1 MAEQKFTDTSQN
13 NPSGEGQGLPR
24 SLNWQ
29 NLFDNRRVLWL
40 LGALLIVSIATTI
53 ATLQPLRPNALRQPA
68 TFSADWWLHPVETNA
83 FKRLPVIPEKLNALA
98 IVPGGDSTLVAV
110 GDNGLIVRSPDGGRN
125 WSKISVPFQA
135 PQQQQ
140 VQQQVQEIQPK
151 DYKKQ
156 QLKKEPA
163 QQQEPPAQQE
173 EPASTIPSVA
183 HNGFLSADLVN
194 VFFVDAQRGW
204 TVGDDGVVLAT
215 GDGGT
220 TWQAQDSGAR
230 LRINSIQFIDA
241 QRGWAVGDEGTV
253 LATSDGGANWQAQ
266 RSGTTELLNSVQFVD
281 AQRGW
286 AVGGNGAVFATSNGG
301 TSWQAQDS
309 GTTSTLYSVQFIDAL
324 RGWAVGDAGTALT
337 TSDGGASWQ
346 AQDSGITST
355 LHSVRFVDAQRGWA
369 VGGSSTVLATSDGG
383 ANWQAQS
390 SGTASWLHAV
400 QFIDAQRGWAVG
412 DAGTVLATS
421 DGGFSWQA
429 RSSGTNSWLHSVQF
443 LDTQRGWAVGDDGT
457 VLTTSDGGASW
468 LAQKSGTINFLNW
481 LWFIDA
487 QRGWAVGENGIVI
500 ATSDGG
506 FSWQAQDSGTKD
518 TLRAVQFVD
527 ARRGWATGYNGTV
540 LTTTDG
546 GASWQARDSSTRN
559 TLFSTQ
565 FIDTQRGWAVGDAGT
580 MLSTSDGGASWQAQV
595 SGTTSTLFSVQFLNE
610 QRGWAVGRNG
620 TVLAT
625 NDGGARWQPQDS
637 GTSIRLQSV
646 QFIDAQ
652 RGWTVGDAGTVLTSS
667 DGGANWQAQSS
678 GTTFRLHSVQFIDA
692 QHGWA
697 VGRRG
702 TALATTDGGANWVDI
717 TPLRYP
723 APWYYLSWLAALILF
738 LPALNPKSRRIR
750 EPTGEINTIANQVTS
765 DRPLQENDQDRLGF
779 GRIARSVS
787 RFLRHEKTTG
797 PLTLAVSGRWGTG
810 KSSLMNLISADLQR
824 HGFVPVWFNSW
835 HHQSEENLIEA
846 LVTSIRQQGRQPF
859 FTSRPPFVNPYWF
872 AFLFRRLFR
881 WSAEHYLQILLL
893 VCTATVA
900 LTFYGHDQ
908 SRLSTHIAQIQ
919 QLVNPAETP
928 LPGTDNEAVVK
939 EISSTAVTEQE
950 GNKEIT
956 RIETE
961 ETIAAKPAQEAPE
974 PAAPVFGENIDWIVG
989 LLSSLIALA
998 GGPVVLVKALQTLPR
1013 VQSRAKNLE
1022 FRGQYA
1028 RYFRNFNDN
1037 LRPVSLIVF
1046 IDDLDRCDTSTVMRA
1061 LEATNYLVS
1070 SGNCFVILGMDYNIV
1085 RNSVAVGYDSL
1096 TKKIAEDHGE
1106 EGKAAFA
1113 NEYLEKLINIQL
1125 EVPELETTQM
1135 LDLALPDTHT
1145 EDTSTSELLAQ
1156 RLHQYWMQYWRLIF
1170 LAGVVVAGVQ
1180 LGNYLHALA
1189 GTAKTVAP
1197 VQSSQK
1203 PTDPAQ
1209 LQPEAEVLQG
1219 AVAVEEVPGPGRA
1232 PAGKIISPA
1241 VTDNTIDYIYL
1252 PIAVIV
1258 LVGIWV
1264 MMRGR
1269 DDIQYDSSTFEQA
1282 LGIWLP
1288 LASRRR
1294 DTPRAVKRF
1303 VNRTRYFAMRLRDE
1317 REISKTE
1324 RDDEATIVALS
1335 AILQINPDAIDLP
1348 ADEVLAGI
1356 ARLEKMDTILK
1367 PETFDATVELIG
1379 QMADQAINQHDEA
1392 FQTSLAEQIQYTLPL
1407 FREISKGIQIK

>member
-1 MAEQKFTDTSQN
+1 MAEQKFTDTSQDT
-13 NPSGEGQGLPR
+13 PTGGDRGLPR
-24 SLNWQ
+24 SFNWQ

-40 LGALLIVSIATTI
+40 LAALLIVSIATTI
-53 ATLQPLRPNALRQPA
+53 ATLQPLRSNALVKPS
-68 TFSADWWLHPVETNA
+68 TLSADWWLYPVETNA
-83 FKRLPVIPEKLNALA
+83 FKRLPVIPEKLNAIA
-98 IVPGGDSTLVAV
+98 ILPGGDSTLIAV
-110 GDNGLIVRSPDGGRN
+110 GDNGLIVRSPDGGRTWN
-125 WSKISVPFQA
+125 KISVPFQA
-135 PQQQQ
+135 LQQQ
-140 VQQQVQEIQPK
+140 QQQVQEIQQK
-151 DYKKQ
+151 VDKKQ
-156 QLKKEPA
+156 QLKE
-163 QQQEPPAQQE
+163 EPAQQE
-173 EPASTIPSVA
+173 EPASIIPLDT
-183 HNGFLSADLVN
+183 NNEFLSADLVD
-194 VFFVDAQRGW
+194 VFFLDANRGW
-204 TVGDDGVVLAT
+204 AVGDDGAILASS
-215 GDGGT
+215 DGGAS
-220 TWQAQDSGAR
+220 WQAQRSSVSN
-230 LRINSIQFIDA
+230 RINSVQFIDA
-241 QRGWAVGDEGTV
+241 QRGWVVGDDGAV
-253 LATSDGGANWQAQ
+253 LATSDGGTSWQPQ
-266 RSGTTELLNSVQFVD
+266 RSDPTGLLNSVQFID

-286 AVGGNGAVFATSNGG
+286 AVGGNGAVLATSNGG
-301 TSWQAQDS
+301 ASWQPQDS
-309 GTTSTLYSVQFIDAL
+309 GTTSTLYSVQFVDAQL
-324 RGWAVGDAGTALT
+324 GWAVGDDGAVLV
-337 TSDGGASWQ
+337 TSNGGASWQ

-369 VGGSSTVLATSDGG
+369 VGGSSTLLTTNDGG
-383 ANWQAQS
+383 VSWQAQS
-390 SGTASWLHAV
+390 SGTASWLQAVRFVDAQRGWAVGHAGTVLVTSDGGASWQAQSSGTTSWLHSV

-412 DAGTVLATS
+412 D
-421 DGGFSWQA
+421 
-429 RSSGTNSWLHSVQF
+429 
-443 LDTQRGWAVGDDGT
+443 DGT
-457 VLTTSDGGASW
+457 VLTSSDGGASW
-468 LAQKSGTINFLNW
+468 LAQNSGTINFLNW
-481 LWFIDA
+481 VWFVDA

-506 FSWQAQDSGTKD
+506 ISWQAQDSGTMD

-527 ARRGWATGYNGTV
+527 AQRGWAMGYNGIV
-540 LTTTDG
+540 LTTADG
-546 GASWQARDSSTRN
+546 GANWQAQNSGTKN
-559 TLFSTQ
+559 TLFSAH
-565 FIDTQRGWAVGDAGT
+565 FIDAQPVDAKRGWAVGDAGT
-580 MLSTSDGGASWQAQV
+580 ILTTNDGGALWQSQV

-610 QRGWAVGRNG
+610 MRGWAVGRNG

-625 NDGGARWQPQDS
+625 EDGGARWQPQES
-637 GTSIRLQSV
+637 NTSIRLQSV
-646 QFIDAQ
+646 QFVDVQ
-652 RGWTVGDAGTVLTSS
+652 HGWVVGDAGTVLASS
-667 DGGANWQAQSS
+667 DGGASWQAQNS
-678 GTTFRLHSVQFIDA
+678 GTTFRLHSVQFIDR
-692 QHGWA
+692 QRGWA
-697 VGRRG
+697 VGHRG
-702 TALATTDGGANWVDI
+702 TVLSTSDGGTNWANI
-717 TPLRYP
+717 APLRYS
-723 APWYYLSWLAALILF
+723 APWYYVSWLAALILL
-738 LPALNPKSRRIR
+738 LPALNPKSRRVR
-750 EPTGEINTIANQVTS
+750 EPTGEINAIANQVTS
-765 DRPLQENDQDRLGF
+765 DRPLQGNDQDSLGF

-872 AFLFRRLFR
+872 AFFFRRLFR
-881 WSAEHYLQILLL
+881 WSAAHYLQILLL

-908 SRLSTHIAQIQ
+908 SRLRTHITQIQ

-928 LPGTDNEAVVK
+928 LPETDNEA
-939 EISSTAVTEQE
+939 
-950 GNKEIT
+950 
-956 RIETE
+956 
-961 ETIAAKPAQEAPE
+961 
-974 PAAPVFGENIDWIVG
+974 AAPVFGENLDWIVG

-998 GGPVVLVKALQTLPR
+998 GGPVVLVKALRTLPR
-1013 VQSRAKNLE
+1013 VQSSAKNLE

-1028 RYFRNFNDN
+1028 QYFRNFNDN

-1046 IDDLDRCDTSTVMRA
+1046 IDDLDRCDTTTVMRA

-1135 LDLALPDTHT
+1135 LDLALPDAHK
-1145 EDTSTSELLAQ
+1145 EDTSTSEILAQ

-1170 LAGVVVAGVQ
+1170 LAGVVVAGFQ

-1189 GTAKTVAP
+1189 ENGKTVEPVQASQTPTAPAP
-1197 VQSSQK
+1197 VQTTAEGLPGVVVVGDK
-1203 PTDPAQ
+1203 TDPDR
-1209 LQPEAEVLQG
+1209 G
-1219 AVAVEEVPGPGRA
+1219 
-1232 PAGKIISPA
+1232 PAGKIVSPA
-1241 VTDNTIDYIYL
+1241 VTDNTIDYVYL

-1269 DDIQYDSSTFEQA
+1269 DDIQYDSSTFERA

-1294 DTPRAVKRF
+1294 ETPRAVKRF

-1317 REISKTE
+1317 REISKTA

-1348 ADEVLAGI
+1348 ADDVLAGI
-1356 ARLEKMDTILK
+1356 ARLEKTDTILK
-1367 PETFDATVELIG
+1367 PDTFDATVELIG
-1379 QMADQAINQHDEA
+1379 QMADTAIAEHDEA
-1392 FQTSLAEQIQYTLPL
+1392 FQTSLAEQIKYTLPL

>member
-1 MAEQKFTDTSQN
+1 VAEQKFTDTSQN
-13 NPSGEGQGLPR
+13 NPSGEDQGLSR

-29 NLFDNRRVLWL
+29 NLFDNRRALWL
-40 LGALLIVSIATTI
+40 LAALLIVSIATTI
-53 ATLQPLRPNALRQPA
+53 ATLQPLRPNALLQPKA
-68 TFSADWWLHPVETNA
+68 FSADWWLHPVETNA
-83 FKRLPVIPEKLNALA
+83 FKRLPVIPEKLNAMA
-98 IVPGGDSTLVAV
+98 IVPGSDSTLIAV
-110 GDNGLIVRSPDGGRN
+110 GDNGLIVRSPDGGRS

-140 VQQQVQEIQPK
+140 QLQQIQQQQVQKIQQK
-151 DYKKQ
+151 VDKKQ
-156 QLKKEPA
+156 QLKEEPA
-163 QQQEPPAQQE
+163 QQEA
-173 EPASTIPSVA
+173 PASIIPSA
-183 HNGFLSADLVN
+183 ANNESLSTDLMD

-215 GDGGT
+215 SDGGT
-220 TWQAQDSGAR
+220 TWQAQRSGATD
-230 LRINSIQFIDA
+230 RINSIQFIDA
-241 QRGWAVGDEGTV
+241 QRGWAVGDEGAV

-266 RSGTTELLNSVQFVD
+266 RSGPTDLLNSVQYVDAQHGWAVGGNGAVLATSDGGASWQPQDSGTTSTLYSVQFVD

-286 AVGGNGAVFATSNGG
+286 AVGDTGTVLTS
-301 TSWQAQDS
+301 
-309 GTTSTLYSVQFIDAL
+309 
-324 RGWAVGDAGTALT
+324 
-337 TSDGGASWQ
+337 SDGGASWQ
-346 AQDSGITST
+346 AQRSGITST
-355 LHSVRFVDAQRGWA
+355 LHSVQFFDAQRGWA
-369 VGGSSTVLATSDGG
+369 VGGSSTVLTTSDGG
-383 ANWQAQS
+383 VNWQAQS
-390 SGTASWLHAV
+390 SGTASWLHSV
-400 QFIDAQRGWAVG
+400 QFVDAQRGWAVG

-421 DGGFSWQA
+421 DGGISWLA

-443 LDTQRGWAVGDDGT
+443 LDARRGWAVGDDGT
-457 VLTTSDGGASW
+457 VLATSDGGGSW
-468 LAQKSGTINFLNW
+468 LAQNSGTINFLNW

-527 ARRGWATGYNGTV
+527 ARRGWATGYNGIV

-546 GASWQARDSSTRN
+546 GARWQARDSSTGN
-559 TLFSTQ
+559 TLFSAQ
-565 FIDTQRGWAVGDAGT
+565 FIDAQRGWAVGDAGT
-580 MLSTSDGGASWQAQV
+580 VLATSDGGASWQAQV

-610 QRGWAVGRNG
+610 RRGWAVGRNG

-625 NDGGARWQPQDS
+625 NDGGASWQPQDS

-646 QFIDAQ
+646 QFVDAQ
-652 RGWTVGDAGTVLTSS
+652 RGWAVGDAGTVLTSS
-667 DGGANWQAQSS
+667 DGGASWQAQDS
-678 GTTFRLHSVQFIDA
+678 GTSFRLHSVQFIDA
-692 QHGWA
+692 QRGWA
-697 VGRRG
+697 VGHRG
-702 TALATTDGGANWVDI
+702 TALATNDGGASWVDI

-723 APWYYLSWLAALILF
+723 APWYYVSWLAALILF

-750 EPTGEINTIANQVTS
+750 EPTGEINAIANQVTS
-765 DRPLQENDQDRLGF
+765 DRPLQENDQDSLGF

-881 WSAEHYLQILLL
+881 WSAAHYLQILLL

-908 SRLSTHIAQIQ
+908 SRLRTHITQIQ

-928 LPGTDNEAVVK
+928 SPGTDNEAV
-939 EISSTAVTEQE
+939 
-950 GNKEIT
+950 
-956 RIETE
+956 
-961 ETIAAKPAQEAPE
+961 
-974 PAAPVFGENIDWIVG
+974 APVFGENLDWIVG

-998 GGPVVLVKALQTLPR
+998 GGPVVLFKALQTLPR
-1013 VQSRAKNLE
+1013 VQSRSKNLE

-1028 RYFRNFNDN
+1028 QYFRNFNDN

-1106 EGKAAFA
+1106 EGKTAFA

-1145 EDTSTSELLAQ
+1145 EDTSTSEFLAQ

-1170 LAGVVVAGVQ
+1170 LAGVVVAGFQ

-1189 GTAKTVAP
+1189 ETEKTVEP
-1197 VQSSQK
+1197 VQSSQIS
-1203 PTDPAQ
+1203 TGPAQ
-1209 LQPEAEVLQG
+1209 VQTKVEGRPG
-1219 AVAVEEVPGPGRA
+1219 AVEDGDKSDPGRA

-1269 DDIQYDSSTFEQA
+1269 DDIQYDSNRFEQA

-1324 RDDEATIVALS
+1324 RDDEDTIVALS

-1356 ARLEKMDTILK
+1356 ARLEKTDTILK
-1367 PETFDATVELIG
+1367 PETFDATVELIR
-1379 QMADQAINQHDEA
+1379 QMADKAINEHDEA
-1392 FQTSLAEQIQYTLPL
+1392 FQTSLAEQIKYTLPL